1 MSKHFY
7 SYLAHLVDR
16 FLSEVNIQA
25 GEKYH
30 IQFERE
36 EQVVNLVNQ
45 IKDINRVSPFLMST
59 EDGFYQSHTLN
70 YDQTKV
76 LIASN
81 IEEITPDFLTTLRN
95 KVGTHEDPFE
105 DLAMLLI
112 HNSNLDSLVQGM
124 TSFGKEGMPFHIDS
138 IEKDLQEMMKQSN
151 LSSEEKQIL
160 NFSIE
165 SMKAQQGLHE
175 RVNLFD
181 YENILTV
188 LNNEKLNKHEYRNFG
203 IFYDAELFNTPRTP
217 KEIKERLKE
226 NHSLY
231 SDVEIAHQYGSAEVS
246 LERHFDD
253 QGIKVLSESET
264 WQDVDFGSVRRS
276 NQKKL
281 EGKGLEYVEAGKKL
295 TLEGLEYWERADGE
309 TKSKQRKRNII
320 VFNPDQKE
328 HISLEFT
335 FNDFIKN
342 QYINETKIKQPIQV
356 EQAGKKIRVHL
367 KHEVGQTTFYG
378 VKYKTEVSPAYEF
391 RITVVETQS
400 KLLQTIQTSYAITL
414 SKSKGSYLLINSD
427 AEHWFFN
434 KDASEITKVN
444 LTESHS
450 TFDIT
455 EEQEL
460 VVSRNDEN
468 NSDEEMIYFN
478 IQLPH
483 TSIPFAVQDLVERP
497 VPIGGFSVWKLK
509 REKQEHFTYRI
520 ENEKMKIVQGTRET
534 FAQGEFK
541 RNLERERKLLET
553 NHLFFLEDNLGEI
566 VPQAISVSEPLKE
579 AYCDLLRY
587 FRTNDLLPS
596 LAYFDEDYT
605 VLARNYIDVYLQE
618 LEQLQNGQ
626 SLNQTQRDL
635 VLVGTIQKNHINPEW
650 LFTPLHPLHLAYQL
664 QLSQLVGD
672 ESINDELLHSMRP
685 TNLLP
690 YVNFTSKLY
699 KAIEMSDSYEWA
711 SYMDQSLPRF
721 ESSKTFV
728 NKLVQEKIEEF
739 TGHFGYLFELDR
751 RAPLKINTINMGDCQ
766 EILQGLFEYYKKQL
780 KDNLEKG
787 NLLPIEI
794 HIYAEKGINNV
805 FEEMSQYTDAEEIA
819 KQFNLKLELDGYHAE
834 ELLNVFRDKVKFYS
848 KNVDTDRY
856 EYSHVT
862 FYQMNKIEQIATS
875 NASEIIT
882 GVSLFGLV
890 SGIPSVFINEDYK
903 TGFGTRYYPTQEAPL
918 LKMVPKL
925 NSLLR
930 VARTLDNYQE
940 DINIVTAISADH
952 KQQLDQVYDS
962 AHWVTFIEPKVD
974 LSFFKNSDAQKEL
987 LVIHYSDQ
995 YTSSSGFDAITVT
1008 RRSKQYQRLIKE
1020 FLGHQRLYV
1029 DDHVLPPIIN
1039 FFNAING
1046 NWLLRLL
1053 AQKNYFPKEKI
1064 SILSAVK
1071 LSLAAYAHSDI
1082 IWIPISMEEIL
1093 RISGGTGLRQSEG
1106 LFSAKRL
1113 GRFGSY
1119 SDDLLLI
1126 GVEPSDQEMFVHFYP
1141 IEVKIGYNG
1150 ANVQDKAIKQVKET
1164 KELLMEFLTGDE
1176 KNFQAVLYRNFFIQL
1191 AIASAE
1197 KMKLY
1202 SVWPE
1207 QSWSQITDHDVR
1219 ERLLNDKYTIVDT
1232 LDQYIG
1238 QGAVI
1243 SFKKDVVFTDIK
1255 MNDNVMVYDYP
1266 EQSGYE
1272 FILKSV
1278 EEMKEYIQSNQGDLS
1293 PEQLL
1298 SNLYDSSEQSG
1309 MTQVNDQ
1316 VLLVA
1321 ETREHYETGLGEVAA
1336 TKHLADDHDQPD
1348 DLETAGDHHSSVGH
1362 QEPKK
1367 PLEVL
1372 FGHNAT
1378 SNEEVQWFPT
1388 STDKIMHTNTGII
1401 GTMGTGKTQFT
1412 KSLIT
1417 QLSRNSYDNVNQTPI
1432 GILIF
1437 DYKGDYI
1444 KPDFTEKTN
1453 AKVYNLYHLPFNPLS
1468 LYMAEPIK
1476 PLLPL
1481 HTSNSLT
1488 DTIVRSFNLGQVQA
1502 ITLKDLMM
1510 EAYAKKGILKG
1521 DSTTWNLPAPTMSDI
1536 YELYA
1541 GKENSKID
1549 SLYAALKELYE
1560 TEVFETDSSKTI
1572 SLFDMI
1578 DGITVINLSGYSE
1591 SIQNLVVS
1599 ITLDVFYNQMQM
1611 FGHSAIDGAYREITR
1626 MILVDEADNFLS
1638 KDFTSIKKILKEGR
1652 EYGVGTILST
1662 QFLSHF
1668 STSDNDYA
1676 NYILTWIVHNVSE
1689 MSAKEIRMVFSTQSK
1704 LEEDNIMSRIK
1715 SLQKHYSIVKAGS
1728 GQPIW
1733 MRDKA
1738 FWELNL

>member
-1 MSKHFY
+1 MPFMSKHFY
-7 SYLAHLVDR
+7 SYLTHLIDR
-16 FLSEVNIQA
+16 FLKGVNIQP

-30 IQFERE
+30 IQFERD
-36 EQVVNLVNQ
+36 EQVLDLVNE
-45 IKDINRVSPFLMST
+45 IKNVEGISPFSMST
-59 EDGFYQSHTLN
+59 EDGFYQSQTLN
-70 YDQTKV
+70 YTQTKV

-81 IEEITPDFLTTLRN
+81 IEDITPDFLTTLRN
-95 KVGTHEDPFE
+95 KVGIREEPFE

-124 TSFGKEGMPFHIDS
+124 TSFSKEGMPFHIDS
-138 IEKDLQEMMKQSN
+138 IEKDLQKMMKQSN
-151 LSSEEKQIL
+151 LSLEEKQVL

-175 RVNLFD
+175 KVTLFD

-188 LNNEKLNKHEYRNFG
+188 LNNEKLESKEYKHFG
-203 IFYDAELFNTPRTP
+203 LFYDAELFNTPRTP

-226 NHSLY
+226 NHSLF
-231 SDVEIAHQYGSAEVS
+231 SDVELAHQHGSVETS

-253 QGIKVLSESET
+253 QGVKALSEPDT
-264 WQDVDFGSVRRS
+264 WHNVDFGSVRRS

-281 EGKGLEYVEAGKKL
+281 EGKGLEYVETSKKL
-295 TLEGLEYWERADGE
+295 TVEGLEYWERADGE

-320 VFNPDQKE
+320 IFNPEQKE
-328 HISLEFT
+328 QITIEFA

-342 QYINETKIKQPIQV
+342 QHINETKIKHPIQV

-367 KHEVGQTTFYG
+367 KHEIGQTTFYG
-378 VKYKTEVSPAYEF
+378 LKYKTEVSPAYEF
-391 RITVVETQS
+391 KITVVETQA
-400 KLLQTIQTSYAITL
+400 KLLQTIQTSYAIHI
-414 SKSKGSYLLINSD
+414 SKSKGSCLLINSD
-427 AEHWFFN
+427 EEHWFFN
-434 KDASEITKVN
+434 KDAAEIIKVN
-444 LTESHS
+444 LVESQS

-455 EEQEL
+455 EDQEL
-460 VVSRNDEN
+460 VVSRSEEN
-468 NSDEEMIYFN
+468 NSDEELIYFN

-483 TSIPFAVQDLVERP
+483 TNIPFAVQDQVERP

-553 NHLFFLEDNLGEI
+553 NHLYFSEDNLGEI
-566 VPQAISVSEPLKE
+566 VPESISVSESLKE

-587 FRTNDLLPS
+587 FRTNSLLPS
-596 LAYFDEDYT
+596 LAYFDEDYIS
-605 VLARNYIDVYLQE
+605 LAKNYIDAYMHE
-618 LEQLQNGQ
+618 LEQLQNGH

-635 VLVGTIQKNHINPEW
+635 VLVGTIQKGHGNPEW
-650 LFTPLHPLHLAYQL
+650 LFTPLHPLNLAYQI
-664 QLSQLVGD
+664 QLNQLVG
-672 ESINDELLHSMRP
+672 EEPINEELLHSMRP

-690 YVNFTSKLY
+690 YVNFNSKLY
-699 KAIEMSDSYEWA
+699 KAIEMMDSYEWA
-711 SYMDQSLPRF
+711 SYIDQSLPRF
-721 ESSKTFV
+721 ESSKIFV

-780 KDNLEKG
+780 KDNLEKS

-794 HIYAEKGINNV
+794 YIYAEKGINNV
-805 FEEMSQYTDAEEIA
+805 FEEMSQYSDAEEIA
-819 KQFNLKLELDGYHAE
+819 KHFNLKLELEGYHPE
-834 ELLNVFRDKVKFYS
+834 ELLNIFREKVRFYS
-848 KNVDTDRY
+848 KSTDTSTY
-856 EYSHVT
+856 EYSHIT

-903 TGFGTRYYPTQEAPL
+903 TGFGTRYYPTEEAPL

-940 DINIVTAISADH
+940 DINIVTAISANH

-974 LSFFKNSDAQKEL
+974 LSFFKNSDTQKDL

-1008 RRSKQYQRLIKE
+1008 RRSQQYQRLIKE
-1020 FLGHQRLYV
+1020 FLGHQRIYV
-1029 DDHVLPPIIN
+1029 EDQMLPPIIN

-1071 LSLAAYAHSDI
+1071 LALAAYAHREI

-1106 LFSAKRL
+1106 LFSARKL

-1126 GVEPSDQEMFVHFYP
+1126 GIELQNEELFVHFYP
-1141 IEVKIGYNG
+1141 IEVKIGHNG
-1150 ANVQDKAIKQVKET
+1150 AKVQDKAMEQVKET
-1164 KELLMEFLTGDE
+1164 KRLLVEFLSDDE
-1176 KNFQAVLYRNFFIQL
+1176 SFQAVLYRNFFMQL

-1207 QSWSQITDHDVR
+1207 QMWNQITDSNVR
-1219 ERLLNDKYTIVDT
+1219 ERLLSDNYTIVNT

-1243 SFKKDVVFTDIK
+1243 SFKKDVVFTDVK
-1255 MNDNVMVYDYP
+1255 VSDDVMIFDFP

-1278 EEMKEYIQSNQGDLS
+1278 EEMKEHIQSNQGDFS

-1298 SNLYDSSEQSG
+1298 SNRYSYSKTAYESVSSTGEKG
-1309 MTQVNDQ
+1309 
-1316 VLLVA
+1316 LLVA
-1321 ETREHYETGLGEVAA
+1321 EDSKFYDTGKSEVAA
-1336 TKHLADDHDQPD
+1336 TTPV
-1348 DLETAGDHHSSVGH
+1348 EEITESVELTDGTYSEV
-1362 QEPKK
+1362 QEKQSK

-1372 FGHNAT
+1372 FGHKAT
-1378 SNEEVQWFPT
+1378 SDEEIKWFPT

-1417 QLSRNSYDNVNQTPI
+1417 QLSRNSHDNVNHTPI

-1444 KPDFTEKTN
+1444 KADFTEKTN
-1453 AKVYNLYHLPFNPLS
+1453 AKVYNLHHLPFNPLS

-1510 EAYAKKGILKG
+1510 EAYAKKGIVKG
-1521 DSTTWNLPAPTMSDI
+1521 DSTTWNLPAPTMSDV

-1541 GKENSKID
+1541 GRENAKVD

-1560 TEVFETDSSKTI
+1560 TEVFETDSTKTI

-1599 ITLDVFYNQMQM
+1599 ITLDVFYSQMQM
-1611 FGHSAIDGAYREITR
+1611 FGHSAIDGPYREITR

-1638 KDFTSIKKILKEGR
+1638 KDFNSIKKILKEGR

-1689 MSAKEIRMVFSTQSK
+1689 MSAKEIRMVFGTQSK
-1704 LEEDNIMSRIK
+1704 LEEDNIMNRIK

-1738 FWELNL
+1738 FWEL

>member
-7 SYLAHLVDR
+7 SYLAHLIDR
-16 FLSEVNIQA
+16 FLSGVNIQP

-36 EQVVNLVNQ
+36 EQVVNLVNE
-45 IKDINRVSPFLMST
+45 IKSIHRVSSFSMST
-59 EDGFYQSHTLN
+59 EDGDYESHTLD

-81 IEEITPDFLTTLRN
+81 MEETTPDFLTTLRN
-95 KVGTHEDPFE
+95 KVGTQEERFE
-105 DLAMLLI
+105 NLAMLLI

-124 TSFGKEGMPFHIDS
+124 TSFAKEGMPFHINS

-175 RVNLFD
+175 KVALFD

-188 LNNEKLNKHEYRNFG
+188 LNNEKLEMDEYKNFG
-203 IFYDAELFNTPRTP
+203 LFYDAELFNTPRTP

-226 NHSLY
+226 NHLLY
-231 SDVEIAHQYGSAEVS
+231 GAVEIAHQYGSAEIS

-253 QGIKVLSESET
+253 QGIKVLTEAET

-281 EGKGLEYVEAGKKL
+281 EGKGLEYVEASKKL

-309 TKSKQRKRNII
+309 TKSRQRKRNII
-320 VFNPDQKE
+320 VFNPDPIE
-328 HISLEFT
+328 NITLEFT

-342 QYINETKIKQPIQV
+342 QYITENKIKHAIQG
-356 EQAGKKIRVHL
+356 EQAGKKIRLHL
-367 KHEVGQTTFYG
+367 KHEIGQTTFYG

-391 RITVVETQS
+391 KITVVETQP
-400 KLLQTIQTSYAITL
+400 KLLQTIQTSYAINL
-414 SKSKGSYLLINSD
+414 SKSKSKGSSLLINSD

-434 KDASEITKVN
+434 KDAAEIIKVN
-444 LTESHS
+444 LTESQS
-450 TFDIT
+450 TFDVT
-455 EEQEL
+455 EDQEL

-509 REKQEHFTYRI
+509 REKEEHFKFRI

-553 NHLFFLEDNLGEI
+553 NHLYFYEDNLGKI
-566 VPQAISVSEPLKE
+566 VPESISVSEPLKE

-605 VLARNYIDVYLQE
+605 ALASNYIEAYIQE

-635 VLVGTIQKNHINPEW
+635 ALIGTIRKEHVNPEW

-664 QLSQLVGD
+664 QLNQLVGD
-672 ESINDELLHSMRP
+672 EPISDELLHSMRP

-690 YVNFTSKLY
+690 YVNFNSKLY
-699 KAIEMSDSYEWA
+699 KAIEMMDSYEWA

-721 ESSKTFV
+721 ESSKIFV

-787 NLLPIEI
+787 KLLPIEI
-794 HIYAEKGINNV
+794 HIYAEKGINNA
-805 FEEMSQYTDAEEIA
+805 FEEMSYYSDAEEIA
-819 KQFNLKLELDGYHAE
+819 KHFNLKLELEGYHPE
-834 ELLNVFRDKVKFYS
+834 ELLNVFRDKVRFYS
-848 KNVDTDRY
+848 KNVDTTSY

-875 NASEIIT
+875 NASEMIT

-903 TGFGTRYYPTQEAPL
+903 TGFGTRYYPTQDVPL

-974 LSFFKNSDAQKEL
+974 LSFFKNSDAQKDL

-995 YTSSSGFDAITVT
+995 FTTSSGFDAITVT

-1020 FLGHQRLYV
+1020 FLGQQTIYV
-1029 DDHVLPPIIN
+1029 EDQMLPPIIN

-1071 LSLAAYAHSDI
+1071 LSLAVYAHSNI

-1106 LFSAKRL
+1106 LFSARKL

-1126 GVEPSDQEMFVHFYP
+1126 GIEPHEEEVLVHFYP
-1141 IEVKIGYNG
+1141 IEVKIGHNG
-1150 ANVQDKAIKQVKET
+1150 AKVQEKAMNQVKET
-1164 KELLMEFLTGDE
+1164 KQLLMEFLTGDE
-1176 KNFQAVLYRNFFIQL
+1176 KSFQSVLYRNFFMQL

-1207 QSWSQITDHDVR
+1207 QTWNRITEHDVR
-1219 ERLLNDKYTIVDT
+1219 ERLLNDKYKIVNT
-1232 LDQYIG
+1232 LDQHIG

-1255 MNDNVMVYDYP
+1255 MNDNVMIFDYP
-1266 EQSGYE
+1266 EKSGYE

-1278 EEMKEYIQSNQGDLS
+1278 EEMKEYIQSSKGDLS

-1298 SNLYDSSEQSG
+1298 SNLYDSSKQDER
-1309 MTQVNDQ
+1309 TQIEDQ
-1316 VLLVA
+1316 VLLVT
-1321 ETREHYETGLGEVAA
+1321 ETREQYDAGLDEVAA
-1336 TKHLADDHDQPD
+1336 TTNIADDTPVE
-1348 DLETAGDHHSSVGH
+1348 LESAEDSHSSVVSK
-1362 QEPKK
+1362 EPVK

-1372 FGHNAT
+1372 FGHHAS
-1378 SNEEVQWFPT
+1378 SNEEVKWFPT
-1388 STDKIMHTNTGII
+1388 STDQIMHTNTGII

-1468 LYMAEPIK
+1468 LYKAEAFK

-1488 DTIVRSFNLGQVQA
+1488 DTIVRSFSLGQVQA
-1502 ITLKDLMM
+1502 NTLKDLMM
-1510 EAYAKKGILKG
+1510 EAYSKKGIIKG
-1521 DSTTWNLPAPTMSDI
+1521 DSSTWDLPAPTMSDV
-1536 YELYA
+1536 YELYV
-1541 GKENSKID
+1541 GKENTKVD
-1549 SLYAALKELYE
+1549 SLYAVLKELYE
-1560 TEVFETDSSKTI
+1560 NEVFETDSSQTI

-1599 ITLDVFYNQMQM
+1599 ITLDVFYSQMQM

-1652 EYGVGTILST
+1652 EFGVGTILST

-1704 LEEDNIMSRIK
+1704 SEEENIMNRIK
-1715 SLQKHYSIVKAGS
+1715 LLQKHFSIVKAGS
-1728 GQPIW
+1728 RQPIL

-1738 FWELNL
+1738 FWELN

>member
-1 MSKHFY
+1 MS
-7 SYLAHLVDR
+7 
-16 FLSEVNIQA
+16 
-25 GEKYH
+25 
-30 IQFERE
+30 
-36 EQVVNLVNQ
+36 
-45 IKDINRVSPFLMST
+45 
-59 EDGFYQSHTLN
+59 
-70 YDQTKV
+70 
-76 LIASN
+76 
-81 IEEITPDFLTTLRN
+81 
-95 KVGTHEDPFE
+95 
-105 DLAMLLI
+105 
-112 HNSNLDSLVQGM
+112 
-124 TSFGKEGMPFHIDS
+124 
-138 IEKDLQEMMKQSN
+138 
-151 LSSEEKQIL
+151 
-160 NFSIE
+160 
-165 SMKAQQGLHE
+165 
-175 RVNLFD
+175 
-181 YENILTV
+181 
-188 LNNEKLNKHEYRNFG
+188 
-203 IFYDAELFNTPRTP
+203 
-217 KEIKERLKE
+217 
-226 NHSLY
+226 
-231 SDVEIAHQYGSAEVS
+231 
-246 LERHFDD
+246 
-253 QGIKVLSESET
+253 
-264 WQDVDFGSVRRS
+264 
-276 NQKKL
+276 
-281 EGKGLEYVEAGKKL
+281 
-295 TLEGLEYWERADGE
+295 
-309 TKSKQRKRNII
+309 
-320 VFNPDQKE
+320 
-328 HISLEFT
+328 
-335 FNDFIKN
+335 
-342 QYINETKIKQPIQV
+342 
-356 EQAGKKIRVHL
+356 L
-367 KHEVGQTTFYG
+367 KHESGLTTFYG
-378 VKYKTEVSPAYEF
+378 VKYQTEVSPAFDF
-391 RITVVETQS
+391 RIAVVETHE
-400 KLLQTIQTSYAITL
+400 KLLETIQTSYAINL
-414 SKSKGSYLLINSD
+414 SKSKSKIPCLLINSD

-434 KDASEITKVN
+434 KGASEITKVN
-444 LTESHS
+444 LAESHR
-450 TFDIT
+450 TFQIT
-455 EEQEL
+455 KEQEL
-460 VVSRNDEN
+460 VISRNDEN

-478 IQLPH
+478 IQLPY

-553 NHLFFLEDNLGEI
+553 NHLFFYEDNLGEI
-566 VPQAISVSEPLKE
+566 VPQAISVSEQLKE

-587 FRTNDLLPS
+587 FVSNDLLPS

-605 VLARNYIDVYLQE
+605 VLARKYIDIYLQE

-635 VLVGTIQKNHINPEW
+635 VLIGTIQKNHINPEW

-664 QLSQLVGD
+664 QLNQLVSD
-672 ESINDELLHSMRP
+672 ELINDELLHSMRP

-690 YVNFTSKLY
+690 YVSFNSKLY
-699 KAIEMSDSYEWA
+699 KVIEMNDSYEWA

-721 ESSKTFV
+721 ELTKTFV
-728 NKLVQEKIEEF
+728 SKLVQEKVEEF

-780 KDNLEKG
+780 KDNLEKA
-787 NLLPIEI
+787 NLLPIEV

-805 FEEMSQYTDAEEIA
+805 FDEMSQYSDAEAIA
-819 KQFNLKLELDGYHAE
+819 KQFNLRLEMEGYHPE

-848 KNVDTDRY
+848 KSVDTDRY

-875 NASEIIT
+875 NASELIT
-882 GVSLFGLV
+882 GVSLNGLV

-903 TGFGTRYYPTQEAPL
+903 TGFGLRYYPIQEAPL

-974 LSFFKNSDAQKEL
+974 LSFFKNSDTQKDL

-995 YTSSSGFDAITVT
+995 FTTSSGFDAITVT

-1020 FLGHQRLYV
+1020 FLGQQKI
-1029 DDHVLPPIIN
+1029 HVEEQMLPPIIN

-1053 AQKNYFPKEKI
+1053 AQNNYFPKEKI

-1071 LSLAAYAHSDI
+1071 LSLAMFAHREI

-1093 RISGGTGLRQSEG
+1093 RISGGTSLRQSEG
-1106 LFSAKRL
+1106 LFSARKL

-1126 GVEPSDQEMFVHFYP
+1126 GIEPHAEKVFVHFYP
-1141 IEVKIGYNG
+1141 IEVKIGHNG
-1150 ANVQDKAIKQVKET
+1150 AKVQEKAIDQVKET
-1164 KELLMEFLTGDE
+1164 KQLLMEFLTDDE
-1176 KNFQAVLYRNFFIQL
+1176 KSFQSVLYRNFFMQL

-1207 QSWSQITDHDVR
+1207 QKWNEITEDNVR
-1219 ERLLNDKYTIVDT
+1219 ERLLNDKYTIVNT
-1232 LDQYIG
+1232 LDQHIG

-1243 SFKKDVVFTDIK
+1243 SFKKDIPFIDIRI
-1255 MNDNVMVYDYP
+1255 NDDVMIFDYP

-1278 EEMKEYIQSNQGDLS
+1278 EEMKEHIQSSKGDLS

-1298 SNLYDSSEQSG
+1298 SNLYDSSKQPV
-1309 MTQVNDQ
+1309 MTQVTDQ

-1336 TKHLADDHDQPD
+1336 TTNLADDQTVE
-1348 DLETAGDHHSSVGH
+1348 LEPAGDHYSSVNH
-1362 QEPKK
+1362 QEPMKA
-1367 PLEVL
+1367 LEVL
-1372 FGHNAT
+1372 FGHNAS
-1378 SNEEVQWFPT
+1378 SNEEVKWFPT
-1388 STDKIMHTNTGII
+1388 STDKVMHTNTGII

-1453 AKVYNLYHLPFNPLS
+1453 AKVYNLFHLPFNPLS

-1488 DTIVRSFNLGQVQA
+1488 DTIVRSYNLGQVQA

-1510 EAYAKKGILKG
+1510 EAYANKGILKG
-1521 DSTTWNLPAPTMSDI
+1521 DSTTWNLPAPTMSDV

-1541 GKENSKID
+1541 GKENTKID

-1560 TEVFETDSSKTI
+1560 TEVFETDSSNTI

-1611 FGHSAIDGAYREITR
+1611 LGHSVIDGAYREITR

-1738 FWELNL
+1738 FWELQ

>member
-16 FLSEVNIQA
+16 FLSGVNIQA

-36 EQVVNLVNQ
+36 EQIVNLVNE
-45 IKDINRVSPFLMST
+45 IKSLNRVSPFSMLT
-59 EDGFYQSHTLN
+59 EDGFYQSHTLD
-70 YDQTKV
+70 YGETKV

-81 IEEITPDFLTTLRN
+81 MEEITPDFLTTLRN
-95 KVGTHEDPFE
+95 KVGIREEPFE

-124 TSFGKEGMPFHIDS
+124 TSFAKEGMPFHITS
-138 IEKDLQEMMKQSN
+138 IEKDLHQMMEQSN

-175 RVNLFD
+175 KVTLFD

-188 LNNEKLNKHEYRNFG
+188 LNNEKLQVNEYKNFG
-203 IFYDAELFNTPRTP
+203 LFYDAELFNTPRTP

-231 SDVEIAHQYGSAEVS
+231 SDVEMAHQYGSAEIS

-253 QGIKVLSESET
+253 QGIKVLSEAET
-264 WQDVDFGSVRRS
+264 WQDVDFGTVRRS

-281 EGKGLEYVEAGKKL
+281 EGKGLEYIEASKKL

-320 VFNPDQKE
+320 IFNPDQKE
-328 HISLEFT
+328 DITLEFT

-342 QYINETKIKQPIQV
+342 QYINETKIKHSIQV
-356 EQAGKKIRVHL
+356 EQAGKKIRIHL
-367 KHEVGQTTFYG
+367 KHEIGQTTFFG

-391 RITVVETQS
+391 RITVVETEP

-427 AEHWFFN
+427 EEYWYFN
-434 KDASEITKVN
+434 KGAAEIINVN
-444 LTESHS
+444 LTESQN
-450 TFDIT
+450 TFDIN
-455 EEQEL
+455 EHQEL

-483 TSIPFAVQDLVERP
+483 TSIPFAVQDLIERP

-509 REKQEHFTYRI
+509 REKQEHFTFRI
-520 ENEKMKIVQGTRET
+520 ENDKMKIVQGTRET
-534 FAQGEFK
+534 YAQGEFK
-541 RNLERERKLLET
+541 RNLERERKLVET
-553 NHLFFLEDNLGEI
+553 NHLHFYEDNLGEI
-566 VPQAISVSEPLKE
+566 VPQTISVSEPLKE
-579 AYCDLLRY
+579 AYFDLLRY
-587 FRTNDLLPS
+587 FRTNNLLPS

-605 VLARNYIDVYLQE
+605 ALATNYIEAYIQE

-635 VLVGTIQKNHINPEW
+635 VLLGTIQKHHVNPEW

-664 QLSQLVGD
+664 QLNHLVGD
-672 ESINDELLHSMRP
+672 EQISDELMHSMRP

-690 YVNFTSKLY
+690 YVNFNSKLY
-699 KAIEMSDSYEWA
+699 KAIEMMDSYEWT

-721 ESSKTFV
+721 ETSKIFV

-766 EILQGLFEYYKKQL
+766 EILQGLLEYYKRQL
-780 KDNLEKG
+780 KDNMEKA

-805 FEEMSQYTDAEEIA
+805 FEEMSQYSDAEEIA
-819 KQFNLKLELDGYHAE
+819 KHFNLKLELDGYHPE
-834 ELLNVFRDKVKFYS
+834 ELLNVFREKVRFYS
-848 KNVDTDRY
+848 KSVETTSY
-856 EYSHVT
+856 EYSHIT

-903 TGFGTRYYPTQEAPL
+903 TGFGTRYYPKQEAPL
-918 LKMVPKL
+918 LRMVPKL

-974 LSFFKNSDAQKEL
+974 LSFFKNSDAQKDL

-1008 RRSKQYQRLIKE
+1008 RRSQQYQRLIKE
-1020 FLGHQRLYV
+1020 FLGHQRIYV

-1071 LSLAAYAHSDI
+1071 LSLAAYAHSEI

-1106 LFSAKRL
+1106 LFSARKL
-1113 GRFGSY
+1113 GKFGSY
-1119 SDDLLLI
+1119 SDDLLMI
-1126 GVEPSDQEMFVHFYP
+1126 GIEPNDEELFIHFYP
-1141 IEVKIGYNG
+1141 VEVKIGHNG
-1150 ANVQDKAIKQVKET
+1150 AKVQDKAIEQVKET
-1164 KELLMEFLTGDE
+1164 KQLLMEFLIDDE
-1176 KNFQAVLYRNFFIQL
+1176 NNFQAVLYRNFFMQL

-1207 QSWSQITDHDVR
+1207 QAWSQITDHDVR

-1243 SFKKDVVFTDIK
+1243 SFKKDVVFTDIR
-1255 MNDNVMVYDYP
+1255 MNDNVMIFDYP

-1298 SNLYDSSEQSG
+1298 SNLYDPSKRIEQNHGSA
-1309 MTQVNDQ
+1309 T
-1316 VLLVA
+1316 LLVA
-1321 ETREHYETGLGEVAA
+1321 EHNESYEVGMDEVAA
-1336 TKHLADDHDQPD
+1336 TTNIADDKHVESGCAQV
-1348 DLETAGDHHSSVGH
+1348 HHSSVDFQG
-1362 QEPKK
+1362 PMK

-1378 SNEEVQWFPT
+1378 SNEEVKWFPT

-1417 QLSRNSYDNVNQTPI
+1417 QLSRNSHDNVNQTPI

-1510 EAYAKKGILKG
+1510 EAYANKGIIKG
-1521 DSTTWNLPAPTMSDI
+1521 DPTTWNLPAPTMSDI

-1704 LEEDNIMSRIK
+1704 SEEDNIMSRIK
-1715 SLQKHYSIVKAGS
+1715 TLQKHYSIVKAGS

-1733 MRDKA
+1733 IRDKA
-1738 FWELNL
+1738 FWELE